1 MDKKPLLLYLDVP
14 FCPVRC
20 DHCAKPAMAPRAEW
34 REAYMEALHREV
46 RAQRDSLPDYE
57 IRAVW
62 VGGGIP
68 GHMADGPL
76 GELLRELPRLLP
88 MAPDAEITLKVHP
101 GMVSVDTLDLC
112 RHGHVT
118 RLSVE
123 YVTGN
128 SFEHENLGR
137 FLAPDAMDTT
147 RMVLGSSRL
156 DLSFDILTGVP
167 GQNEATL
174 LSSLG
179 AAVGYGAGHIS
190 LYPLRLLPETTLCR
204 RWEREGERLQQNQ
217 RRRLP
222 DETEQVALSQSAG
235 EYLAAHGFREYLPGR
250 WALPGKECRYFRL
263 EREGTEVLGCGLGAV
278 TVLEGLRSEN
288 TADLSTYLRCST
300 RPDKIICRVEPV

>member
-1 MDKKPLLLYLDVP
+1 MDKKPLLLYLNVP
-14 FCPVRC
+14 FCPVHC
-20 DHCAKPAMAPRAEW
+20 AHCAKPALAPRAEW
-34 REAYMEALHREV
+34 REAYMQALHREV

-88 MAPDAEITLKVHP
+88 LAPDAEITLKVHP

-147 RMVLGSSRL
+147 RMVLGNSRL

-174 LSSLG
+174 LGSLG

-190 LYPLRLLPETTLCR
+190 LYPLQLLPETTLCR

-222 DETEQVALSQSAG
+222 DEGERAALSRSAG
-235 EYLAAHGFREYLPGR
+235 EYLAARGFREYLPGR

-263 EREGTEVLGCGLGAV
+263 EWEKVEVLGCGLGAV

-288 TADLSTYLRCST
+288 TTDLSTYLRCSN

>member
-14 FCPVRC
+14 FCPA
-20 DHCAKPAMAPRAEW
+20 HCTHCPKPALEPRAEW
-34 REAYMEALHREV
+34 REAYVEALHREL
-46 RAQRDSLPDYE
+46 RAQKDSLPDYE
-57 IRAVW
+57 VKAVW

-68 GHMADGPL
+68 GHMADPQL
-76 GELLRELPRLLP
+76 GELLRELPWLLP
-88 MAPDAEITLKVHP
+88 LAPDAEITLKVHP

-147 RMVLGSSRL
+147 RMVLGNSKQ
-156 DLSFDILTGVP
+156 DLSFDILTGLP

-174 LSSLG
+174 LGSLG

-190 LYPLRLLPETTLCR
+190 LYPLALLPKTALCR
-204 RWEREGERLQQNQ
+204 RCEQEGERLQKNQ

-222 DETEQVALSQSAG
+222 DETERAAMARTAG
-235 EYLAAHGFREYLPGR
+235 EYLTVRGFREYLPGR
-250 WALPGKECRYFRL
+250 WALPGKECRYFQL
-263 EREGTEVLGCGLGAV
+263 EEAGSEVLGCGLGAV
-278 TVLEGLRSEN
+278 TLLEGLRSEN
-288 TADLSTYLRCST
+288 TSDLSMYLRYSN
-300 RPDKIICRVEPV
+300 RPDKLICRVEKL

>member
-147 RMVLGSSRL
+147 HMVLGSSRL

-222 DETEQVALSQSAG
+222 DEAEQVALSRSAG

>member
-34 REAYMEALHREV
+34 REAYMQALHREV

-88 MAPDAEITLKVHP
+88 LAPDAEVTLKVHP